1 MASVADA
8 EDTLRSTKEKANF
21 QRLTRLLMYGGIQL
35 LRENFDSCHP
45 PADLPLKL
53 ADPAIQAKL
62 RTAKLLPPEW
72 RILYPSPGVFG
83 KSSDFD
89 ITLTFRLLRT
99 ICGLTAPSTG
109 WNSLPANTD
118 RSIEADLVRIKFFRN
133 SVYGHTSK
141 MEITDSDFLK
151 LWTEIREALLRIAGS
166 LSTAK
171 KDEWNKRIKNFLH
184 DPLTPEAL
192 KKTAKDLKV
201 WHEKDFEVKD
211 SVRHLGYELDKVGSN
226 AQGIRQ
232 DCMVDFDQIRLV
244 YLEIGKHRKLNNF
257 LKFSVNVQVVFPL
270 RKIMMKFPFFVFF
283 FIRTKT
289 LSFILSTQLLFSPLI
304 SPIQSIAIIS

>member
-21 QRLTRLLMYGGIQL
+21 QRLTRLLMCGSIKL
-35 LRENFDSCHP
+35 LREKFDSCHS

-53 ADPAIQAKL
+53 IDPAIWAKL
-62 RTAKLLPPEW
+62 GKAKLSPPEW
-72 RILYPSPGVFG
+72 KILYPSPGIYG
-83 KSSDFD
+83 KSADFD

-99 ICGLTAPSTG
+99 ICSLTAPSTG
-109 WNSLPANTD
+109 WNSQPANTD
-118 RSIEADLVRIKFFRN
+118 HSIEADLVRIKCFRN
-133 SVYGHTSK
+133 SVYGHNSK
-141 MEITDSDFLK
+141 MEMTDSDFLK
-151 LWTEIREALLRIAGS
+151 LWTEIGEALLRIAGS

-171 KDEWNKRIKNFLH
+171 KDEWNKRIKNFPH
-184 DPLTPEAL
+184 DPLTPEAQ
-192 KKTAKDLKV
+192 KYAKDLKV

-232 DCMVDFDQIRLV
+232 DCMYDKDQIRLV
-244 YLEIGKHRKLNNF
+244 YLEIGKHRKLHNF

-270 RKIMMKFPFFVFF
+270 RKIMMKFPFFVFS

>member
-1 MASVADA
+1 MASVAYV
-8 EDTLRSTKEKANF
+8 EETLRSTKEKANF

-109 WNSLPANTD
+109 WNSLPAITD

-171 KDEWNKRIKNFLH
+171 KDEWNKRIEDLLH
-184 DPLTPEAL
+184 DPLTPEAQRY
-192 KKTAKDLKV
+192 AEDLKV
-201 WHEKDFEVKD
+201 WYEKDLEVKY
-211 SVRHLGYELDKVGSN
+211 SVIQLGDRVDQLHSDMQ
-226 AQGIRQ
+226 AIRQ
-232 DCMVDFDQIRLV
+232 DSTDIKDQIRLV
-244 YLEIGKHRKLNNF
+244 GLKLGKHRKLHNF
-257 LKFSVNVQVVFPL
+257 LKFSVNTPVVFP
-270 RKIMMKFPFFVFF
+270 RKITIK
-283 FIRTKT
+283 
-289 LSFILSTQLLFSPLI
+289 L
-304 SPIQSIAIIS
+304 

>member
-1 MASVADA
+1 MASVAYV
-8 EDTLRSTKEKANF
+8 EETLRSTKEKANF

-118 RSIEADLVRIKFFRN
+118 RNIEADLVRIKF
-133 SVYGHTSK
+133 S
-141 MEITDSDFLK
+141 
-151 LWTEIREALLRIAGS
+151 
-166 LSTAK
+166 
-171 KDEWNKRIKNFLH
+171 
-184 DPLTPEAL
+184 
-192 KKTAKDLKV
+192 
-201 WHEKDFEVKD
+201 
-211 SVRHLGYELDKVGSN
+211 
-226 AQGIRQ
+226 GIPY
-232 DCMVDFDQIRLV
+232 MVT
-244 YLEIGKHRKLNNF
+244 
-257 LKFSVNVQVVFPL
+257 L
-270 RKIMMKFPFFVFF
+270 RKWKLPTPISSNSGGRSGK
-283 FIRTKT
+283 
-289 LSFILSTQLLFSPLI
+289 LFCKLPDH
-304 SPIQSIAIIS
+304 

>member
-1 MASVADA
+1 MASVAYV
-8 EDTLRSTKEKANF
+8 EETLRSTKEKANF

-171 KDEWNKRIKNFLH
+171 KDEWNKRIEDLLH
-184 DPLTPEAL
+184 DPLTPEAQRY
-192 KKTAKDLKV
+192 AEDLKV
-201 WHEKDFEVKD
+201 WYEKDLEVKY
-211 SVRHLGYELDKVGSN
+211 SVIQLGDRVDQLHSDMQ
-226 AQGIRQ
+226 AIRQ
-232 DCMVDFDQIRLV
+232 DSTDVKDQIRQVDLK
-244 YLEIGKHRKLNNF
+244 LGKHRKLHNF
-257 LKFSVNVQVVFPL
+257 LKFSVNTPVVFP
-270 RKIMMKFPFFVFF
+270 RKITIK
-283 FIRTKT
+283 
-289 LSFILSTQLLFSPLI
+289 L
-304 SPIQSIAIIS
+304 

>member
-1 MASVADA
+1 MASVAYV
-8 EDTLRSTKEKANF
+8 EETLRSTKEKANF

-118 RSIEADLVRIKFFRN
+118 RSIEEDLVRIKFFRN

-171 KDEWNKRIKNFLH
+171 KDEWNKRIEDLLH
-184 DPLTPEAL
+184 DPLTPEAQRY
-192 KKTAKDLKV
+192 AEDLKV
-201 WHEKDFEVKD
+201 WYEKDLEVKY
-211 SVRHLGYELDKVGSN
+211 SVIQLGDRVDQLHSDMQ
-226 AQGIRQ
+226 AIRQ
-232 DCMVDFDQIRLV
+232 DSTDVKDQIRQVDLK
-244 YLEIGKHRKLNNF
+244 LGKHRKLHNF
-257 LKFSVNVQVVFPL
+257 LKFSVNTPVVFP
-270 RKIMMKFPFFVFF
+270 RKITIK
-283 FIRTKT
+283 
-289 LSFILSTQLLFSPLI
+289 L
-304 SPIQSIAIIS
+304 

>member
-1 MASVADA
+1 MASVAYV
-8 EDTLRSTKEKANF
+8 EETLRSTKEKANF
-21 QRLTRLLMYGGIQL
+21 QRLTRLLMCGSIKL
-35 LRENFDSCHP
+35 LREKFDSCHS

-53 ADPAIQAKL
+53 VDPAIWAKL
-62 RTAKLLPPEW
+62 GKAKLSPPEW
-72 RILYPSPGVFG
+72 KILYPSPGIYE
-83 KSSDFD
+83 KSADFD

-171 KDEWNKRIKNFLH
+171 KDEWNKRIEDLLH
-184 DPLTPEAL
+184 DPLTPEAQRY
-192 KKTAKDLKV
+192 AEDLKV
-201 WHEKDFEVKD
+201 WYEKDLEVKY
-211 SVRHLGYELDKVGSN
+211 SVIQLGDRVDQLHSDMQ
-226 AQGIRQ
+226 AIRQ
-232 DCMVDFDQIRLV
+232 DSTDVKDQVRLV
-244 YLEIGKHRKLNNF
+244 DLKLGKHRKLHNF
-257 LKFSVNVQVVFPL
+257 LKFSANTPVVFP
-270 RKIMMKFPFFVFF
+270 RKITIK
-283 FIRTKT
+283 
-289 LSFILSTQLLFSPLI
+289 L
-304 SPIQSIAIIS
+304 